1 MRPGGCAACRCAP
14 GGRGGEEKRHRRQG
28 AMQSAGCAWPP
39 CVAGD
44 GRRPLPRPVLEH
56 GPLASR
62 ARRLAALHSL
72 AALRASAGPF
82 LRPLCP
88 LVPTGSGGPLRPGH
102 SASDR
107 WSLWARRGCRR
118 GPRYAG
124 AEAGRR
130 GRARRALAR
139 RRPCAARGT
148 ARALRWGEEK
158 GREGGAKMRAR
169 GGGRCGAARR
179 PEARRAPPRQ
189 APARPGRRRRTS
201 RGYNLSP
208 PPLRGRAAPCRAA
221 RPLRPA
227 RYAPLRPRRPSAGRM
242 PRRPCT
248 RRPRPRSRRQTA
260 AGSGT
265 ACPRP

>member
-1 MRPGGCAACRCAP
+1 M
-14 GGRGGEEKRHRRQG
+14 QG
-28 AMQSAGCAWPP
+28 AGCAWPP
-39 CVAGD
+39 CVAGG

-62 ARRLAALHSL
+62 ARRLAALHSP
-72 AALRASAGPF
+72 AALRASAGSF

-88 LVPTGSGGPLRPGH
+88 FVPAGSGGPLRPGP

-107 WSLWARRGCRR
+107 WFLGGSARLPARAALRR
-118 GPRYAG
+118 SGGGKARESAARPGPPSAMCGWRPGVRLAVG
-124 AEAGRR
+124 GEGEAGRE
-130 GRARRALAR
+130 GRK
-139 RRPCAARGT
+139 C
-148 ARALRWGEEK
+148 
-158 GREGGAKMRAR
+158 AR
-169 GGGRCGAARR
+169 GGRGRCGAARR
-179 PEARRAPPRQ
+179 PEVRRAPPRQ

-208 PPLRGRAAPCRAA
+208 PALRGRAAPCRAA

-227 RYAPLRPRRPSAGRM
+227 RCAPLRPRRQSAGRM

-248 RRPRPRSRRQTA
+248 RRPRPRSRRQTE